1 MDVRILRCVLLLGII
16 DIISATTL
24 RANKLIQNICDT
36 LQNNSSFYFEDD
48 QQWKIIC
55 QELFLSDN
63 DDQYVRKQRDISD
76 GKVFKWN
83 SSRIRVFVFL

>member
-1 MDVRILRCVLLLGII
+1 LGII

-36 LQNNSSFYFEDD
+36 LQNNSSFYFEND

-55 QELFLSDN
+55 QELFLSDD
-63 DDQYVRKQRDISD
+63 DDQYVRKQRDIID
-76 GKVFKWN
+76 GKVFK
-83 SSRIRVFVFL
+83 